1 MANTLVAFKPY
12 ILAWY
17 DHTISNGKTEGVN
30 NKIKVLKRQ
39 AYGYRCDE
47 FLTLKLYSVHASQQ

>member
-1 MANTLVAFKPY
+1 MRVHKPY

-17 DHTISNGKTEGVN
+17 DYSISNGPTKGIN

-39 AYGYRCDE
+39 MYRFRNDE
-47 FLTLKLYSVHASQQ
+47 FFTLKQYALHDKRLRI